1 MKTRHRI
8 GLAPASPRRPE
19 TRPLTTKPV
28 TVVPSMSS
36 ASASLVPRV
45 AAVADMGPT
54 PTPAPVDAGSGAG
67 PDSAAGGSAGPGE
80 RAQASASAVA
90 STGVTGAARARW
102 QWTLA
107 SPWLMGAVLLLA
119 AWLAWFTV
127 DVLQGRLHESS
138 AKFDAGVQRFERFWN
153 LHAAALEA
161 TLAVKWDLAAGD
173 AAADGLLVDAARF
186 RERSAALQEE
196 LAQRGVTLSQAAAWA
211 DAADHLSD
219 GLAHVRGAAGRADAQ
234 RLTQDVLDD
243 LTRVRDEARQR
254 QAMSAAFRAEVQAV
268 RHQLLI
274 AFALIAAMLALV
286 VGLAAQW
293 MLVARRERAIRGRAE
308 QLAAVAESE
317 RARAE
322 AADREKGRFLGMLS
336 HELLTPLQSIWSTI
350 DVIESRGR
358 IEAGDASF
366 RRLKESTRSLR
377 GRISDL
383 LDFAKMSSGRLETRI
398 RGFQLDKMIDSA
410 LRDVEEALAE
420 RNLDVHWDA
429 GPELDQRIYSDP
441 ARLRQVID
449 NLLTNAIKYT
459 ERGGITIVAELRPE
473 DGLLRV
479 EISDTGAGIAPEA
492 MARLFEP
499 FYRSPL
505 TAGMAEGSGL
515 GLAVVRSLVELM
527 GGTIRF
533 DSQPGQ
539 GTVATVEVPI
549 TEGTEGL
556 VVDEPP
562 RLDARLPVLV
572 VDDSRDARRAIAEVI
587 RSLGVAV
594 VEAADGT
601 TGLAAAAAGD
611 FQAILLDLQMP
622 DLTGLQVAQA
632 LRQAGNRHEKT
643 FLALVSAYNDL
654 DDKTLD
660 AVFDAR
666 LDKPA
671 GRKDL
676 ASILGRAAQASH

>member
-1 MKTRHRI
+1 MSAPLAARAAAAS
-8 GLAPASPRRPE
+8 GQSGQSGQAAAPAGA
-19 TRPLTTKPV
+19 
-28 TVVPSMSS
+28 VP
-36 ASASLVPRV
+36 AT
-45 AAVADMGPT
+45 GPGA
-54 PTPAPVDAGSGAG
+54 PTGAG
-67 PDSAAGGSAGPGE
+67 AS
-80 RAQASASAVA
+80 AQASAPA
-90 STGVTGAARARW
+90 GVTGVARATRPW
-102 QWTLA
+102 SLA

-127 DVLQGRLHESS
+127 DVLQGRLNASS
-138 AKFDAGVQRFERFWN
+138 AKFDAGVHRFERFWN
-153 LHAAALEA
+153 LHGAALEA
-161 TLAVKWDLAAGD
+161 TLSLRWDLAAGD
-173 AAADGLLVDAARF
+173 AAADGLQADAFRF
-186 RERSAALQEE
+186 RERTAALREE
-196 LAQRGVTLSQAAAWA
+196 LAQPDTTLSQAATW
-211 DAADHLSD
+211 DAAAQGLSER
-219 GLAHVRGAAGRADAQ
+219 LAHGVSAVERPGVQAQ
-234 RLTQDVLDD
+234 VQAVLDD
-243 LTRVRDEARQR
+243 LARVGDEARQR
-254 QAMSAAFRAEVQAV
+254 QAMSAAFLAEVQAV
-268 RHQLLI
+268 RRQVMI
-274 AFALIAAMLALV
+274 AFSVIAGMLVLV
-286 VGLAAQW
+286 VALAAQW

-308 QLAAVAESE
+308 HLAAVAESE

-350 DVIESRGR
+350 DVVESRGR

-398 RGFQLDKMIDSA
+398 RGFQLDKLIDTA

-420 RNLDVHWDA
+420 RNLDVHWEA
-429 GPELDQRIYSDP
+429 GPELGQRIYSDP

-473 DGLLRV
+473 QGLLRV

-533 DSQPGQ
+533 DSRQGQ
-539 GTVATVEVPI
+539 GTAVTVEVPI
-549 TEGTEGL
+549 TEGAEGL
-556 VVDEPP
+556 VVDAPP
-562 RLDARLPVLV
+562 QLDTRLPVLV
-572 VDDSRDARRAIAEVI
+572 VDDSRDARRAISEVI
-587 RSLGVAV
+587 RAMGITV
-594 VEAADGT
+594 VEASDGRS
-601 TGLAAAAAGD
+601 GLAAAAEGE

-660 AVFDAR
+660 ALFDAR
-666 LDKPA
+666 VDKPA
-671 GRKDL
+671 GRKEL
-676 ASILGRAAQASH
+676 AAVLGRAARARA